1 MLWFTQS
8 KQEPNCPAEEHNN
21 GRGHKVHSSLTGRRH
36 GRFFVIFSLVLML
49 IAAAHAEQSDP
60 ARADSERLVRH
71 GIVVDFEALP
81 PAGENKGLVEGQLA
95 EIRFRLTEEATG
107 APVRGITP
115 GAWMDMGEVIQGQP
129 GAEQKTCKE
138 KIALYLKG
146 VIGIRP
152 MIDLNSYYVL
162 VLNKEPTISVV
173 DPLVSMVGKTS
184 TLASVRLQAA
194 GADWAR
200 SPDEKRVFVTMP
212 TAGKV
217 ALLDTTSFKVT
228 DSIPAGTAP
237 TRVVLQPDGRYLW
250 VGNDAPTADASG
262 VTVIDTETLEVLA
275 TIPTG
280 AGHHEIA
287 FSDDSRH
294 AFVSNRDSG
303 TVSVI
308 DVESRSKLKDIA
320 TGPLPISLAY
330 SSLAKALYVADGKDG
345 SVSVVDV
352 ERFEVQKRIG
362 ASPGLG
368 PLRFAPDGRFALVVN
383 PSQNTVYVIDAAAN
397 EIVHSIAVTGQP
409 YQVVFS
415 RAFAY
420 VRPLA
425 SQSIFMIDL
434 ASVGAGKEP
443 IVKSFEAGNVAPK
456 LAGDLSLADSL
467 AATSS
472 EAAMFIVNPGDN
484 TTYVYMEGMNAP
496 SSNYMVRGAR
506 ARGVMVVDRSLH
518 EIEPGLFSAK
528 VKLPAAGRYDVAFVL
543 DTPQILHCFSATA
556 EPNPLLEHALAP
568 LAIEYLLKDRRV
580 SAGSPVPLR
589 FRLVDPHTGEPRT
602 GLKDVA
608 VLYFRVPGA
617 DRKEVRAVE
626 ESDGVYRAELPLPN
640 PGAYY
645 VHVGVPSERIVYQD
659 LPYFTLVAAQT
670 AAGGQ
675 RQIGESQP

>member
-1 MLWFTQS
+1 M
-8 KQEPNCPAEEHNN
+8 
-21 GRGHKVHSSLTGRRH
+21 HSSSTNRRFWWPFILLLPLFLALITG
-36 GRFFVIFSLVLML
+36 GR
-49 IAAAHAEQSDP
+49 AAEPEPVKPDTG
-60 ARADSERLVRH
+60 RLVRH

-81 PAGENKGLVEGQLA
+81 LAGDDQGLMEGQLA

-115 GAWMDMGEVIQGQP
+115 GAWMDMGEVIQGQS

-146 VIGIRP
+146 VVGIRP

-162 VLNKEPTISVV
+162 ILNKEPSISVV

-184 TLASVRLQAA
+184 TLASIRLEAA
-194 GADWAR
+194 GADWA
-200 SPDEKRVFVTMP
+200 SSADEKLVFVSMP
-212 TAGKV
+212 RAGKV
-217 ALLDTTSFKVT
+217 ALLDTSKFKVT
-228 DSIPAGTAP
+228 DNIPAGTAP
-237 TRVVLQPDGRYLW
+237 TRVALQPDGRYLW
-250 VGNDAPTADASG
+250 VGNNAPTADASG
-262 VTVIDTETLEVLA
+262 VTVIDTDTLESLA
-275 TIPTG
+275 TLPTG

-287 FSDDSRH
+287 FSADSRY
-294 AFVSNRDSG
+294 AFVSNRDAG

-308 DVESRSKLKDIA
+308 DVQSRAVLKDIE

-330 SSLAKALYVADGKDG
+330 SALSRALYVADGKDG
-345 SVSVVDV
+345 HISVIDT
-352 ERFEVQKRIG
+352 EQFEVQKRIE

-368 PLRFAPDGRFALVVN
+368 PLRFAPDGRYAVVVN
-383 PSQNTVYVIDAAAN
+383 PSRETVYVIDAAAN
-397 EIVHSIAVTGQP
+397 EIVHRIAVAGQP

-425 SQSIFMIDL
+425 SQSISMIDL
-434 ASVGAGKEP
+434 SSLGAGKQP
-443 IVKSFEAGNVAPK
+443 IVKSFEAGSVAPS

-496 SSNYMVRGAR
+496 SSNYSVRGAS

-528 VKLPAAGRYDVAFVL
+528 VKLPAPGRYDVAFLL
-543 DTPQILHCFSATA
+543 DTPQILHCFSAEA
-556 EPNPLLEHALAP
+556 RPNPLIDHVTAP
-568 LAIEYLLKDRRV
+568 LTIEYQLQDRRMHV
-580 SAGSPVPLR
+580 DTPAPLR
-589 FRLVDPHTGEPRT
+589 FRLVDSHTGQPVT
-602 GLKDVA
+602 GLKDVG
-608 VLYFRVPGA
+608 VRYFRVPGT
-617 DRKEVRAVE
+617 DRKEMRATE
-626 ESDGVYRAELPLPN
+626 EGDGVYRADLALSH

-645 VHVGVPSERIVYQD
+645 VHVGVPSAGIAYQD
-659 LPYFTLVAAQT
+659 LPYFTLVAVQA
-670 AAGGQ
+670 AAGSPRVPQ
-675 RQIGESQP
+675 ETSP